1 MQVSHCDL
9 TSFHKL
15 PSQTVI
21 FTCEGINLTVT
32 LAPFVFVFF
41 FKDQNLVDLGKGGEF
56 HQMAYRKYGLLL
68 TFDMG
73 RALGCRMGEGLL

>member
-41 FKDQNLVDLGKGGEF
+41 LKIKIW
-56 HQMAYRKYGLLL
+56 
-68 TFDMG
+68 
-73 RALGCRMGEGLL
+73 

>member
-32 LAPFVFVFF
+32 LAPFVFVFVF
-41 FKDQNLVDLGKGGEF
+41 FKRSKF
-56 HQMAYRKYGLLL
+56 
-68 TFDMG
+68 G
-73 RALGCRMGEGLL
+73 RLGEGRRILSDGLQKIWFTPNL